1 VVNLIGL
8 SMPHRP
14 EFFDALMPRI
24 QELRARAGRPHWLVV
39 DEAHHLLPRDRS
51 PSTLPRDLR
60 GALFIT
66 VHPERVSPEVL
77 GTVGQAWAVGE
88 EPGRT
93 LRAFAGAIGEEA
105 PVVGPVRLESG
116 ECLAWARR
124 PGAEAPGVVRSI
136 PPKSERQR
144 HSRKYAEGTLTPE
157 QSFYFE
163 GPDRRLHLRAQN
175 LLVFLQ
181 IGEGVDDGTW
191 LHHLRAGDFAR
202 WFDEALKDRPLAE
215 EARRIAAE
223 LGEDADA
230 GRLAIRDAIA
240 SRYVLPD

>member
-1 VVNLIGL
+1 
-8 SMPHRP
+8 
-14 EFFDALMPRI
+14 
-24 QELRARAGRPHWLVV
+24 
-39 DEAHHLLPRDRS
+39 
-51 PSTLPRDLR
+51 
-60 GALFIT
+60 
-66 VHPERVSPEVL
+66 
-77 GTVGQAWAVGE
+77 
-88 EPGRT
+88 
-93 LRAFAGAIGEEA
+93 
-105 PVVGPVRLESG
+105 
-116 ECLAWARR
+116 
-124 PGAEAPGVVRSI
+124 VRSI